1 MDGRRFG
8 SEGSHGWS
16 GLGGLTPREL
26 IARSWRNGRG
36 HDVRGQAARLAFFFL
51 LALFP
56 LLLLLVS
63 LLGVALHSTALPE
76 NVLHR
81 LLGMMAPDS
90 ASTLVDSIVREV
102 RGTSSRGPLSFA
114 LLLLVWSVAQGMR
127 AVIVTLDLVYDV
139 RQQRPWL
146 RRLGVTVLL
155 TLALLVLLG
164 SALVLMIYGWR
175 FSKGLAN
182 AGFGEAIV
190 VWPAARWTIIVVLA
204 IAAFDVVY
212 RFAPNIERPAW
223 RWLLPGTLV
232 GVALWLLAST
242 ILQLYVRYFDHFSLT
257 YGSIGAVIALLLW
270 LYLCGLA
277 FLIGAELN
285 AEIERAS
292 ASQGAPPTSDSRM
305 PPRAVARPP

>member
-1 MDGRRFG
+1 MRAMDDRDSG
-8 SEGSHGWS
+8 SQDPRGWR

-26 IARSWRNGRG
+26 IARSWRNGRE

-63 LLGVALHSTALPE
+63 LLGMALHSTALPE
-76 NVLHR
+76 AVLHR

-90 ASTLVDSIVREV
+90 ASTLVDSIIREV

-114 LLLLVWSVAQGMR
+114 LLLLGWSVAQGMR
-127 AVIVTLDLVYDV
+127 AIVVTLDLVYDV
-139 RQQRPWL
+139 RLRRPWL
-146 RRLGVTVLL
+146 RRLGVTALL
-155 TLALLVLLG
+155 TLALLVLIG

-182 AGFGEAIV
+182 AGLDQAV
-190 VWPAARWTIIVVLA
+190 TVWPAARWTIIVVLA
-204 IAAFDVVY
+204 IAAFDVIY
-212 RFAPNIERPAW
+212 RFAPNTERPAW

-242 ILQLYVRYFDHFSLT
+242 VLQLYVRYFDHFTLT

-292 ASQGAPPTSDSRM
+292 VRRASPPGADGGL
-305 PPRAVARPP
+305 A